1 MRTFVVLVFLLA
13 LAGAGAYMTRP
24 TQGLHRG
31 VASELMKQ
39 GKVERPDAATGSYSF
54 DDFYVVTLSRMSSG
68 GGDVLQCWGMFTRF
82 LCVGPAQAGQAPTVE
97 VSPPA

>member
-1 MRTFVVLVFLLA
+1 MRTFVVLVFLLG

-24 TQGLHRG
+24 VQGLHRG

-39 GKVERPDAATGSYSF
+39 GKVERPDEATGRYLF

-68 GGDVLQCWGMFTRF
+68 GGDVLQCWGAFTRF
-82 LCVGPAQAGQAPTVE
+82 LCVGPASAASAT
-97 VSPPA
+97 S